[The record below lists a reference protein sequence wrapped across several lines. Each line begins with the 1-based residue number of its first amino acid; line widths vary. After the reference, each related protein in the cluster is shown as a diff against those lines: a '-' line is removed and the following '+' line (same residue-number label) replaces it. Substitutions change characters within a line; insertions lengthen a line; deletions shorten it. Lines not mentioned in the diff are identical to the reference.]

1 MTYNFFQSYAR
12 GGGGGSGGSGGGG
25 SGGSGGGGFGG
36 GHYSSRSSRPLTTKD
51 VIVILLLFAF
61 VYITSFVLV
70 YLYLILIDI
79 KSFFIHNKMNKNE
92 ILYTET
98 EKIKRQFL
106 EFQNA
111 WMSQDMNL
119 VSSFFSEKLI
129 NYYQNT
135 LNRQKERNRYNY
147 IGNIELNKIKIYA
160 ISYNENSKIKSM
172 KVYIQGYMKDCIMKH
187 GYEPKDKETI
197 EFFEDFYFYEIEND
211 QLKIVKVVNDVG
223 FFTM

>member
-1 MTYNFFQSYAR
+1 MTYNFLQSFAR
-12 GGGGGSGGSGGGG
+12 GGGGSSGGGG
-25 SGGSGGGGFGG
+25 GGGGFGGGGFG

-51 VIVILLLFAF
+51 VIVIMLLFAF
-61 VYITSFVLV
+61 VYITSFFLV

-79 KSFFIHNKMNKNE
+79 KSFFIHKKMKNKGILNTE
-92 ILYTET
+92 I
-98 EKIKRQFL
+98 EKIKSQFL

-111 WMSQDMNL
+111 WMFQDMNL
-119 VSSFFSEKLI
+119 VSAFFSEKLA

-135 LNRQKERNRYNY
+135 LNRQKERGRYNY

-160 ISYNENSKIKSM
+160 IDYDENTNIKSM

-197 EFFEDFYFYEIEND
+197 EFFEDYYFYEMEND
-211 QLKIVKVVNDVG
+211 QLKIIKVVNDVG
-223 FFTM
+223 LFTM